1 MPPGDLDPSGSCH
14 DRVSRTPLDQHGK
27 LGHWNAQTGAR
38 GIIDKDSHKAGEC
51 SPLTEGRAF
60 QVSERRRLGALGVG
74 IML

>member
-1 MPPGDLDPSGSCH
+1 M
-14 DRVSRTPLDQHGK
+14 DQHGK